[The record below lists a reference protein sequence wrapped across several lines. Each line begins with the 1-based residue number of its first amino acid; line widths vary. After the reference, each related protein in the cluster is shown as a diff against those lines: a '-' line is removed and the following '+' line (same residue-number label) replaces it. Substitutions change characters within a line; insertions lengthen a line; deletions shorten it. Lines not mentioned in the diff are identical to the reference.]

1 MPSTSSKEQAKCVFK
16 LILKAE
22 KLMMNPRIE
31 GCLAFD
37 GAGVAM
43 FGMTAK
49 AMDVPESSTPS

>member
-1 MPSTSSKEQAKCVFK
+1 
-16 LILKAE
+16 
-22 KLMMNPRIE
+22 MMNPRLE

-49 AMDVPESSTPS
+49 AMDVLESTQAGIEAIEARIKTLNSMKFAF